1 MARAAS
7 SSDKPQATDSVVA
20 SEPDE
25 PAMTAEEKAD
35 KAERIIKDHILL
47 SGAAGF
53 VPSPGFDIVA
63 GFGVQLAMLARLSKL
78 YGVPYSKNLAKNS
91 ILPLLTS
98 IGGVGAARV
107 LGVSAVKVIP
117 FVGSLLGA
125 VAMPATMGALTYGLG
140 KVFAEHF
147 SQGGTFLDFNPKAWR
162 GYFKSAY
169 SKGKEVASKVTGKAK
184 DAVAPAEAAA

>member
-1 MARAAS
+1 MTPEERAA
-7 SSDKPQATDSVVA
+7 
-20 SEPDE
+20 
-25 PAMTAEEKAD
+25 

-98 IGGVGAARV
+98 LGGVGAARV
-107 LGVSAVKVIP
+107 IGVSAVKIIP
-117 FVGSLLGA
+117 FIGTALGA

-147 SQGGTFLDFNPKAWR
+147 SQGGTFLDFNPKAWG
-162 GYFKSAY
+162 GYFKTAFSR
-169 SKGKEVASKVTGKAK
+169 GKEVASKVTDKVTGKSK
-184 DAVAPAEAAA
+184 DAAASAEAAA